1 MGYSISWLAA
11 SASASDVRD
20 LLGLCLTGEDLEFPE
35 APIVGAEL
43 NNGWYLV
50 VAARCDH
57 RLIADPSLT
66 LVSKRADVIACSV
79 EEHVMYSRAAFW
91 SGGCRVW
98 SIEHDAQRSIN
109 HLDVSGQPPLFF
121 SEICDRLVRQQSA
134 EGGSES
140 DVDFVF
146 DVPLE
151 VAQRIVGFK
160 HDAGGGPERFNV
172 LQTTHDSVLARAMA
186 WWKFWQ

>member
-11 SASASDVRD
+11 RAPAREVRD
-20 LLGLCLTGEDLEFPE
+20 LLGLQLTGKQVELPE

-43 NNGWYLV
+43 DSEWYLV

-57 RLIADPSLT
+57 RLIADPSLN
-66 LVSKRADVIACSV
+66 LVSKGAGVIACSI
-79 EEHVMYSRAAFW
+79 EEHVMYSRSSFW
-91 SGGCRVW
+91 SGGSRIW
-98 SIEHDAQRSIN
+98 SIEHDAQRSID
-109 HLDVSGQPPLFF
+109 HLDVSGQPPSFF
-121 SEICDRLVRQQSA
+121 VEIRDRLLGQQSA
-134 EGGSES
+134 EGGSRAG
-140 DVDFVF
+140 VDFVF

-160 HDAGGGPERFNV
+160 HDAAGDPERFDV
-172 LQTTHDSVLARAMA
+172 LQVTRDSVLARARP